1 MGRAVLD
8 ATATATASGVA
19 VPAETSS
26 VRVYAHCSTTRNTNH
41 QRPGAVTVLAINLG
55 NRSSRL
61 HFAPSLGDEVHA
73 YVLTPSEGAAG
84 SLSGKGGLL
93 GTGVL
98 LNGERLAL
106 GAGGELPAMAPAV
119 GSAAAAAVVPR
130 TAVAFYVLPGAAHAG
145 C

>member
-1 MGRAVLD
+1 MGQAVLD
-8 ATATATASGVA
+8 ATATATASGA
-19 VPAETSS
+19 ALPAETSS
-26 VRVYAHCSTTRNTNH
+26 LRVYAHCTTNRNTNH
-41 QRPGAVTVLAINLG
+41 QRGGAVTVLAINLG

-73 YVLTPSEGAAG
+73 YVLTPSEGAG
-84 SLSGKGGLL
+84 SLSGKAGLL

-106 GAGGELPAMAPAV
+106 GAGGELPAMAPVV
-119 GSAAAAAVVPR
+119 GSTAAAAVVPP
-130 TAVAFYVLPGAAHAG
+130 TAVGFYVLPGAAHAG